1 MKPALPH
8 PRTSRRPPAWM
19 TPALI
24 VVAVTV
30 AACANDSA
38 VPSQSTAKDRAEA
51 VASRSALAGGGSVAA
66 AAPAMMDARMETTTK
81 SAPADASQGAN
92 ASAAA
97 LVTPTMVIKNGS
109 ASIEVD
115 SLELAIAAVQTLAAT
130 MGGYVGNT
138 TQTTGEFSVRS
149 ADIELK
155 IPAARYDATVSNLG
169 PIGKVESQT
178 STAED
183 VGEEF
188 VDVSARQANAHR
200 LEERLITLLATRTGK
215 LEDVLAV
222 ERELARVR
230 EEIERYEGR
239 LRYLKSHVSISTLM
253 VSLHEKRAVVSGY
266 EGTNPIAEA
275 FKNAWRNFVSF
286 VAMLISSL
294 GWIIPLGV
302 VVVLAFV
309 AIRRN
314 WPTRKNGDPQ

>member
-1 MKPALPH
+1 MQPLLNRFRAN
-8 PRTSRRPPAWM
+8 RRAHAWL
-19 TPALI
+19 TPTL
-24 VVAVTV
+24 VSLAVML
-30 AACANDSA
+30 AACSDKSA
-38 VPSQSTAKDRAEA
+38 SPMQSVMQERAEGS
-51 VASRSALAGGGSVAA
+51 ASRNALAGGGAVAA
-66 AAPAMMDARMETTTK
+66 PSPAMMDAATK
-81 SAPADASQGAN
+81 SAPVDASQTTN

-97 LVTPTMVIKNGS
+97 IVTPTMVIRNGS

-115 SLELAIAAVQTLAAT
+115 SLELAIAAVHKLAAS

-138 TQTTGEFSVRS
+138 TQTTGEYSVRS

-155 IPAARYDATVSNLG
+155 IPAARYDATVNNLG

-188 VDVSARQANAHR
+188 VDVTARQANAHR

-239 LRYLKSHVSISTLM
+239 LRYLKSHASISTLM

-266 EGTNPIAEA
+266 EGTNVIVEA

-286 VAMLISSL
+286 VAILISSL

-302 VVVLAFV
+302 LALIGFIVV
-309 AIRRN
+309 RRN
-314 WPTRKNGDPQ
+314 WPTKKNGDPQ